1 MFIGGVAREN
11 NLIIAENKWKD
22 NVDIQLSIPIS
33 LPSCSNSSPLN
44 PRVSITIQLNIGYLR
59 SSVHTSIN
67 RSNRG
72 AATVYYFCPLFPLA
86 LVTRIPTR
94 SRSINAVGTAVSIF
108 LKFRRMKV
116 VFVVSRKGNNELKL
130 LLFLILDH
138 RHEPPSYGFHIFHR
152 LRRPTKFLRGFFHF
166 SRMARH
172 DFEPR

>member
-116 VFVVSRKGNNELKL
+116 VFVVSRKGNDELKL